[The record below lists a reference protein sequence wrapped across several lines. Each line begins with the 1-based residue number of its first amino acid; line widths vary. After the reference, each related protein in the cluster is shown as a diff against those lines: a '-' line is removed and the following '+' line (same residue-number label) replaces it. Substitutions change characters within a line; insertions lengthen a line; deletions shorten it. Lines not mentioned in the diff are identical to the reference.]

1 MSREEQQQPV
11 KRTRVRGEERRA
23 LMLQSAKHVFARS
36 NYAEA
41 STSELARESEVTE
54 PMLYKHFGSK
64 KGLFLAVIR
73 ESSAQFLD
81 TLQERISHRSETSVL
96 DALEHVIDDYYA
108 AIKTDPETQRILFQA
123 VIESRDPEVASCVSR
138 HNQKIYGFIRQLVE
152 RAREEGHVDPA
163 ISLDAATWGY
173 ISMILALQ
181 YSLMLNLPRENTG
194 LQEEV
199 NRIWLRGLQDRG
211 T

>member
-1 MSREEQQQPV
+1 MSREEQQPV

-41 STSELARESEVTE
+41 S
-54 PMLYKHFGSK
+54 
-64 KGLFLAVIR
+64 
-73 ESSAQFLD
+73 
-81 TLQERISHRSETSVL
+81 TSVL

-173 ISMILALQ
+173 ISM
-181 YSLMLNLPRENTG
+181 
-194 LQEEV
+194 
-199 NRIWLRGLQDRG
+199 
-211 T
+211 